1 MEEALVGFK
10 NHFMLQSPGLKKN
23 TWWLTFGSI
32 IQKFIT
38 FIYFAILAR
47 AIGVEALGQ
56 YSFVL
61 SFTSIFV
68 VFIDLGIN
76 NFLIREVAREIKNTA
91 RYLGNIIIFKL
102 LAGFVIYFVMIA
114 AIFLLGKP
122 VEIRWMVYL
131 AGIMIVI
138 NNINGTFYSAIRGYQ
153 NLKYESIGI
162 VLGQLTV
169 FLVGLMVIFL
179 KLPTVYLFV
188 PLILSEIIIFF
199 YLTVVADR
207 KYQLKPE
214 FIIDVSLIK
223 NILKKSFHFF
233 GASFFGS
240 VFGYID
246 IILLSLLSGDQ
257 AVGYY
262 SAAQKIPNALR
273 IFPAAFAA
281 SIYPTV
287 CYYFSKQ
294 QKEDIIKIA
303 EKAINYILI
312 IVAPIVVSVFVLA
325 QPIIQIVYG
334 VKFTAGSA
342 PLRIIVFGMFFS
354 FLDYIFITLL
364 NACSKE
370 KINARH
376 RAIAMIAIILFNLVL
391 IPLYQYQGAAIASTA
406 SFFILA
412 LLGFIYTR
420 KVINFGLKS
429 IFFNFL
435 KILIVSSA
443 MGSMVYVLQNHI
455 NFIILV
461 MMGVLIYAVG
471 ILILG
476 IISKEDL
483 SYFRNL
489 LKR

>member
-1 MEEALVGFK
+1 
-10 NHFMLQSPGLKKN
+10 MLQGPGLKKN
-23 TWWLTFGSI
+23 TLWYTLGSI
-32 IQKFIT
+32 VQKFIT
-38 FIYFAILAR
+38 FLYFAILAR

-56 YSFVL
+56 YSFAL

-102 LAGFVIYFVMIA
+102 LSGVIIYFIMMA

-122 VEIRWMVYL
+122 MEIRWMVYL
-131 AGIMIVI
+131 AGIMIII
-138 NNINGTFYSAIRGYQ
+138 NNINGTLYSAIRGYQ

-162 VLGQLTV
+162 IIGQLIV

-188 PLILSEIIIFF
+188 PLILSEIVIFF
-199 YLTVVADR
+199 YLTVMADR

-214 FIIDVSLIK
+214 FIIDIPLIK
-223 NILKKSFHFF
+223 HIIKKSFNFF
-233 GASFFGS
+233 WASFFGS

-246 IILLSLLSGDQ
+246 IILLSLLSGDK

-273 IFPAAFAA
+273 IFPVAFAA
-281 SIYPTV
+281 SIYPTI

-294 QKEDIIKIA
+294 QKEEIVKIV
-303 EKAINYILI
+303 EKTLGYILL
-312 IVAPIVVSVFVLA
+312 IVTPIVVSVFILA
-325 QPIIQIVYG
+325 RQIANIVYG
-334 VKFTAGSA
+334 VKFTASSA
-342 PLRIIVFGMFFS
+342 PLKIIIFGMFFA
-354 FLDYIFITLL
+354 FLDYIFVSVL
-364 NACSKE
+364 NASSKE
-370 KINARH
+370 KINARN
-376 RAIAMIAIILFNLVL
+376 RSIAMVAIILFDLLL
-391 IPLYQYQGAAIASTA
+391 IPLYQYQGAAMASTA

-412 LLGFIYTR
+412 LLGFIYTY
-420 KVINFGLKS
+420 KAINFKLKN

-435 KILIVSSA
+435 KILVISLA
-443 MGSMVYVLQNHI
+443 MGFIVYILQDRI
-455 NFIILV
+455 NFVFLMMIGILS
-461 MMGVLIYAVG
+461 YAVG
-471 ILILG
+471 ILISG

-483 SYFRNL
+483 FYFRNL